1 MNFNSLPNDK
11 ILDSSKMTAFA
22 DDKLNVTEMFEFV
35 LDRIENIVGTRCVCE
50 TLLPPRHP
58 SFEKLD
64 PDI

>member
-1 MNFNSLPNDK
+1 
-11 ILDSSKMTAFA
+11 MTAFA